1 MVGRA
6 RPPNWTVSMRHFQNR
21 HIIALL
27 VLLFFAPGCRVNPAT
42 GQKQLVVIS
51 EKQEIAIGRQAADG
65 LEKHFD
71 GKVSNTQLQ
80 EYVRSVGRKVAEVAD
95 RKMPY
100 DFTLLA
106 SDVPNAFALPGGKV
120 YVTAGLM
127 KKMDNERQ
135 LAAVLGHEIG
145 HVCALHNVHA
155 LQRQLGAKILLEI
168 AQYAVQGEYAPS
180 IQTATK
186 YTTKFLNLRYSRKD
200 EYQADKLGVWY
211 MSRAGYNP
219 CGMIELMEV
228 LLKQKKGKESA
239 FFELFQSHPLT
250 KKRIEQVRDH
260 VSMNY
265 HQHLP
270 PKPDPHTD
278 RYLEMRQLLIA
289 TLKVEKAG
297 PTPGKT
303 GG

>member
-1 MVGRA
+1 MGR
-6 RPPNWTVSMRHFQNR
+6 
-21 HIIALL
+21 
-27 VLLFFAPGCRVNPAT
+27 
-42 GQKQLVVIS
+42 K
-51 EKQEIAIGRQAADG
+51 AAGG
-65 LEKHFD
+65 LEKHFG
-71 GKVSNTQLQ
+71 GKVPSIRLQ

-100 DFTLLA
+100 EFTLLA
-106 SDVPNAFALPGGKV
+106 SDVPNAFALPGGMV

-127 KKMDNERQ
+127 KKMSNERQ

-155 LQRQLGAKILLEI
+155 MQRQWGAEALLKL
-168 AQYAVQGEYAPS
+168 AQYAMKSEYAS
-180 IQTATK
+180 AAKTATE
-186 YTTKFLNLRYSRKD
+186 YSTKFLNLRYSRKD
-200 EYQADKLGVWY
+200 EYQADELGIRY
-211 MSRAGYNP
+211 MSCAGYNP
-219 CGMIELMEV
+219 LGMVELMEV

-260 VSMNY
+260 ISLNY

-270 PKPDPHTD
+270 AKTDPHTD
-278 RYLEMRQLLIA
+278 RYLEMRQLLTA

-297 PTPGKT
+297 PTPSKT
-303 GG
+303 DG

>member
-1 MVGRA
+1 
-6 RPPNWTVSMRHFQNR
+6 MRRFQNR
-21 HIIALL
+21 HIIAML

-51 EKQEIAIGRQAADG
+51 EKQEIAIGRQAAGG

-80 EYVRSVGRKVAEVAD
+80 EYVRSVGGKVAKAAD

-100 DFTLLA
+100 EFTLLA

-120 YVTAGLM
+120 YITAGLM
-127 KKMDNERQ
+127 KKMENERQ

-155 LQRQLGAKILLEI
+155 MQRQWGAKLMLKL
-168 AQYAVQGEYAPS
+168 AQYALEGEYAS
-180 IQTATK
+180 AAQTATE
-186 YTTKFLNLRYSRKD
+186 YSTKFLNLRYSRKD
-200 EYQADKLGVWY
+200 EYQADELGIRY

-219 CGMIELMEV
+219 CGMIELMEI
-228 LLKQKKGKESA
+228 LLKQGKGKEKGKESS

-250 KKRIEQVRDH
+250 RKRIEQVREH
-260 VSMNY
+260 ISLNY

-270 PKPDPHTD
+270 PRPDPHAD
-278 RYLEMRQLLIA
+278 RYLKMRLLLTA
-289 TLKVEKAG
+289 TLKGEKL
-297 PTPGKT
+297 
-303 GG
+303 